1 MNKTAIALGFFDG
14 LHLGHA
20 ELIKTTIRRAEEI
33 GAEPTVLTFDTHPDT
48 YVFGREVPLLTG
60 SDERA
65 EIIRRLFGVENVLF
79 IHFSEEV
86 MHMPWRDFLD
96 SLKNELGAV
105 HLVVGHD
112 FHFGYKGEGNIQR
125 LQEYCAENGMGSDVI
140 SAVKLNGEKISST
153 RIRLLVQA
161 GEMEKAREML
171 GHPHELSDTV
181 RYGYKL
187 GRRMGTP
194 TINMRIPENVIVPR
208 FGVYA
213 TKVFFEGEEHI
224 AVTNVGVRPT
234 VKNGSEPSVESY
246 ILDYSGNLYGK
257 RVRVEFMSFLR
268 AEREFESIEALKA
281 QISLDEQATR
291 EYFEK
296 NK

>member
-20 ELIKTTIRRAEEI
+20 ELIKTTIRRAAEC
-33 GAEPTVLTFDTHPDT
+33 GAEPTVLTFDAHPDT
-48 YVFGREVPLLTG
+48 YVSGKEVPLLTG

-65 EIIRRLFGVENVLF
+65 EMIRRLFGVENVLF

-86 MHMPWRDFLD
+86 MHMNWRAFLD
-96 SLKNELGAV
+96 SLRTELGAV

-112 FHFGYKGEGNIQR
+112 FHFGYKGEGNASR
-125 LQEYCAENGMGSDVI
+125 LQAYCGEFSMGSDVI
-140 SAVKLNGEKISST
+140 PPVKLDGEIISST
-153 RIRLLVQA
+153 RIRELVRS
-161 GEMEKAREML
+161 GEIGAANALL
-171 GHPHELSDTV
+171 GHPHELTDTV
-181 RYGYKL
+181 RYGYRL

-194 TINMRIPENVIVPR
+194 TINMRVPDNVIVPR

-213 TKVFFEGEEHI
+213 TRVFFEGEEHI

-234 VKNGSEPSVESY
+234 VKHGTEPSVESY

-257 RVRVEFMSFLR
+257 RVRVEFHAFLR
-268 AEREFESIEALKA
+268 PEQKFADITALKE
-281 QISLDEQATR
+281 QIFRDETAAR
-291 EYFEK
+291 DYFAR
-296 NK
+296 

>member
-1 MNKTAIALGFFDG
+1 MNATVIALGFFDG

-20 ELIKTTIRRAEEI
+20 ELIKTTIRRAAEL

-48 YVFGREVPLLTG
+48 YVFGKEVPLLTG

-65 EIIRRLFGVENVLF
+65 DIIRRLFGVENVFF

-86 MHMPWRDFLD
+86 MRMNWRSFLD
-96 SLKNELGAV
+96 SLKDELGAV

-112 FHFGYKGEGNIQR
+112 FHFGYRGEGNTQR
-125 LQEYCAENGMGSDVI
+125 LAEYCTEYGMGWDVI
-140 SAVKLNGEKISST
+140 PAVKLDGETISST
-153 RIRLLVQA
+153 RIRRHVLN
-161 GEMEKAREML
+161 GEMEQARQLL
-171 GHPHELSDTV
+171 GHPHELCDTV

-213 TKVFFEGEEHI
+213 TRVFFEGKEHI

-234 VKNGSEPSVESY
+234 VKNGTEPSVESY
-246 ILDYSGNLYGK
+246 ILDFSGNLYGK
-257 RVRVEFMSFLR
+257 KVRVEFMKFLR
-268 AEREFESIEALKA
+268 PEREFDSIEELKA
-281 QISLDEQATR
+281 QIARDERATR
-291 EYFEK
+291 EYFSE
-296 NK
+296 

>member
-1 MNKTAIALGFFDG
+1 MNKTVIALGFFDG

-20 ELIKTTIRRAEEI
+20 ELIKTTIQRALEL

-48 YVFGREVPLLTG
+48 FVFGREVPLLTG

-65 EIIRRLFGVENVLF
+65 DIIRRLFGVENVFF

-86 MHMPWRDFLD
+86 MRMPWREFLD
-96 SLKNELGAV
+96 SLRNELGAV

-112 FHFGYKGEGNIQR
+112 FHFGYRGEGNTVLLR
-125 LQEYCAENGMGSDVI
+125 EYCAEYGMGCDVI
-140 SAVKLNGEKISST
+140 SAVQLDGETISST
-153 RIRLLVQA
+153 RIRGHVLA
-161 GEMEKAREML
+161 GEVEQAARLL

-194 TINMRIPENVIVPR
+194 TINMRVPENVIVPR

-213 TKVFFEGEEHI
+213 TRVYFEGQEHI

-234 VKNGSEPSVESY
+234 IKNGTEPSVESY
-246 ILDYSGNLYGK
+246 ILDFSGNLYGK
-257 RVRVEFMSFLR
+257 RVRVEFMKFLR
-268 AEREFESIEALKA
+268 PEREFESIDALKK
-281 QISLDEQATR
+281 QIALDEQATR
-291 EYFEK
+291 EYFK
-296 NK
+296 